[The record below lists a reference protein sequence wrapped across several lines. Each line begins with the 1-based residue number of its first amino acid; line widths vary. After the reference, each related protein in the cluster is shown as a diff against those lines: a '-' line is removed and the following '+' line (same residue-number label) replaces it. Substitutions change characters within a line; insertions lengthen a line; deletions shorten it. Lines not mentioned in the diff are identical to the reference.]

1 MRKLASILALCLA
14 VSLAVSAC
22 GASTTNTNTS
32 ESTSQVRVVREAFTI
47 TTARGFVIAMNADGL
62 ITINGEGIGTL
73 HDDGRVTNA
82 GGEPLGALISD
93 GRISFGGELSPLRIT
108 GNELFRGEARI
119 ITVTP
124 GTMTAYSGSGEV
136 SNVPVVGG
144 NEQNTRTVLFVLG
157 TAFLEL
163 SARPQEEPEGPG
175 DEATVEVYRVPV
187 DNAPVRG
194 PADALV
200 TIVTFSDFQCPF
212 CSRVIPTLEQ
222 VVATYGND
230 VRIVFRQNPLPFH
243 PNAGPAAEAALEA
256 YAQRGAQGFW
266 AMHDLLFENQS
277 SLDRAD
283 LERYA
288 AQLQL
293 DMPRFRL
300 ALDNHVHQAVI
311 AADQA
316 LAAQVGA
323 SGTPAFFINGR
334 MLMGAQPFESFRTA
348 IDAARTEAL
357 VRSANTPR
365 AQLYASII
373 ANGRTSPAPPPAREA
388 DPMDDPTRVWDV
400 GTGQGRASRGTP
412 TAPVTIQ
419 IFSDFQCP
427 FCARVTGTI
436 DQVLQMYAG
445 RVRVVFRHYPL
456 PFHTWAREAAQASI
470 EVQRQAGDAGFWQF
484 HDLVFENQREIGAAS
499 SARAQLVRLVSQV
512 PGVDGRRVELALAS
526 GEHDA
531 AVQADMDAID
541 RAGAQI
547 GTPSFFING
556 RLIQGAQPLPAFQA
570 LIDDVLAPN

>member
-14 VSLAVSAC
+14 VSAC
-22 GASTTNTNTS
+22 GASSTNTNTS
-32 ESTSQVRVVREAFTI
+32 ESTAQVRVVREAFSI
-47 TTARGFVIAMNADGL
+47 TTARGFVIALTADGL

-82 GGEPLGALISD
+82 AGEPLGALISD

-144 NEQNTRTVLFVLG
+144 TEQNTSTVLFVLG

-187 DNAPVRG
+187 DNAPMRG

-212 CSRVIPTLEQ
+212 CSRVLPTLEQ

-243 PNAGPAAEAALEA
+243 SNAGPAAEAALEA

-266 AMHDLLFENQS
+266 AMHDLLFENQR

-300 ALDNHVHQAVI
+300 ALDNHVHQATI

-348 IDAARTEAL
+348 IDAARADAL
-357 VRSANTPR
+357 TRSANTPR
-365 AQLYASII
+365 AQLYAAII
-373 ANGRTSPAPPPAREA
+373 ANGRTSPPPPPEREA

-400 GTGQGRASRGTP
+400 GTGQGRASRGAP
-412 TAPVTIQ
+412 NAPVTIQ

-427 FCARVTGTI
+427 FCSRATDTI
-436 DQVLQMYAG
+436 DQVLQMYSG

-456 PFHTWAREAAQASI
+456 PFHNWAREAAQASI

-484 HDLVFENQREIGAAS
+484 HDLVFENQREIGSAS
-499 SARAQLVRLVSQV
+499 SARAQLVRLAAQV

-541 RAGAQI
+541 HAGAQI

>member
-1 MRKLASILALCLA
+1 MQKLAFILALCLA
-14 VSLAVSAC
+14 ITAC
-22 GASTTNTNTS
+22 GTASTNTNTNAPAG
-32 ESTSQVRVVREAFTI
+32 QVSVVRAPFSI
-47 TTARGFVIAMNADGL
+47 TTARGFVIALNADGL

-73 HDDGRVTNA
+73 HPDGRVTNA
-82 GGEPLGALISD
+82 AGEPLGALIPD

-144 NEQNTRTVLFVLG
+144 TEENTSTVLFVLG

-187 DNAPVRG
+187 DNAPMRG

-200 TIVTFSDFQCPF
+200 TIVTFSDFECPF
-212 CSRVIPTLEQ
+212 CSRVVPTLERI
-222 VVATYGND
+222 VDTYGND

-243 PNAGPAAEAALEA
+243 SNAEPAAEAALEA

-266 AMHDLLFENQS
+266 AMHDLLFENQR

-300 ALDNHVHQAVI
+300 ALDNHVHQAAI

-316 LAAQVGA
+316 LAAQIGA
-323 SGTPAFFINGR
+323 NGTPAFFINGR

-348 IDAARTEAL
+348 IDAARADAL
-357 VRSANTPR
+357 ARSANTPR

-373 ANGRTSPAPPPAREA
+373 ANGRTSPPPPPAREA
-388 DPMDDPTRVWDV
+388 DPTDDPTRIWDV
-400 GTGQGRASRGTP
+400 GNGQGRASRGAP
-412 TAPVTIQ
+412 NAPVTIQ

-427 FCARVTGTI
+427 FCSRATGTI
-436 DQVLQMYAG
+436 DQVLQMYSG

-456 PFHTWAREAAQASI
+456 PFHNWAREAAQASI

-499 SARAQLVRLVSQV
+499 SARTELVRLAAQV
-512 PGVDGRRVELALAS
+512 PGVNARRVEQALAS

-541 RAGAQI
+541 ASGARI

-556 RLIQGAQPLPAFQA
+556 RLLQGAQPLPQFQA
-570 LIDDVLAPN
+570 LIDDVLSAPN